1 MIIVPFGGERLYR
14 FTIQENADML
24 QGCEAEVSTGP
35 PLHRQFGAGE
45 GPAGVVSVFG
55 LYRLEQGGDF
65 RFVEA

>member
-1 MIIVPFGGERLYR
+1 
-14 FTIQENADML
+14 ML